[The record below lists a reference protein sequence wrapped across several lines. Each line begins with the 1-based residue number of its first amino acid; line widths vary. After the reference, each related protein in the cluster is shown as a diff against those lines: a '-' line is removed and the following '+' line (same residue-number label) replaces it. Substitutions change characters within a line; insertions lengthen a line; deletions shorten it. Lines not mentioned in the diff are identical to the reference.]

1 MSRIASI
8 VAVALCAVAFTSAQA
23 AFVRYHAVLSGVA
36 ESPPNASPGIGFANV
51 DIDAANNSMTI
62 HAEFSGLLGTTT
74 AAHIHCCVASP
85 GNVSPATQT
94 PSFIGF
100 PLGVSAGIFDDVYNL
115 DLASTYRPG
124 FITAN
129 GGTVAGAR
137 AALLAGLQG
146 QMSYFNIHTTRFPG
160 GEIRGFLQAVPEPA
174 SLALM
179 ALALAALGA
188 TSRRK
193 SS

>member
-1 MSRIASI
+1 MSRITSI
-8 VAVALCAVAFTSAQA
+8 LAAALCAVAFTSAQA
-23 AFVRYHAVLSGVA
+23 AFVPYHAVLSGAA

-51 DIDAANNSMTI
+51 DIDAASNSMTI
-62 HAEFSGLLGTTT
+62 HAEFSGLLGLTT

-85 GNVSPATQT
+85 GNVGVATQT
-94 PSFIGF
+94 PSFSLF

-115 DLASTYRPG
+115 DLASTYRAG

-146 QMSYFNIHTTRFPG
+146 QMSYFNIHSTRFPG